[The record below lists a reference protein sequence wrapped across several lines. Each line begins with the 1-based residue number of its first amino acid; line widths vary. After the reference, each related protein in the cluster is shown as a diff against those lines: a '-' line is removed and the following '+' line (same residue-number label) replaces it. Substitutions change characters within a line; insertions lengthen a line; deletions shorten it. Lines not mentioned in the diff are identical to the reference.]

1 MIKIS
6 TKINFVTSFQ
16 VEFELAIEDF
26 FATIRLCFVHNEI
39 GRSWI
44 SFVGEPLVKITP
56 KPKIGNVSINM
67 KSVADLMQKFV
78 LDKMKQL
85 IYPIKKKLMIPLY
98 RKDEAYDIIR
108 KRFESMAV

>member
-1 MIKIS
+1 
-6 TKINFVTSFQ
+6 
-16 VEFELAIEDF
+16 
-26 FATIRLCFVHNEI
+26 
-39 GRSWI
+39 
-44 SFVGEPLVKITP
+44 
-56 KPKIGNVSINM
+56 M
-67 KSVADLMQKFV
+67 KSVADLMQKFI

>member
-1 MIKIS
+1 
-6 TKINFVTSFQ
+6 
-16 VEFELAIEDF
+16 
-26 FATIRLCFVHNEI
+26 
-39 GRSWI
+39 
-44 SFVGEPLVKITP
+44 
-56 KPKIGNVSINM
+56 M

-98 RKDEAYDIIR
+98 RKDEAFDIIK